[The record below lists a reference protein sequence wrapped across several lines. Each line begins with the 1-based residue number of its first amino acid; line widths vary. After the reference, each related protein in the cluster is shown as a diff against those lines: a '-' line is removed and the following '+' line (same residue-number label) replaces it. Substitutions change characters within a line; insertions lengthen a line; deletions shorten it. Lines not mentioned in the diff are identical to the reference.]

1 MNFSWVIPSKLAGSQ
16 GPLIDQDIAYL
27 REMGVGAIVRLAKDT
42 ISGTGAGL
50 ADLAEFVP
58 DFEPPTARQI
68 DRIVAFISEQ
78 IEKDVPVVV
87 ACKAGLG
94 RTGTVLACYLV
105 HTGYT
110 ARDALEHVRRL
121 RPGSADSP
129 LQEEFV
135 YMYEMKLKGH
145 AGRTHA
151 A

>member
-16 GPLIDQDIAYL
+16 GPLINQDFDYL
-27 REMGVGAIVRLAKDT
+27 REMGVGAIVRLARDT

-58 DFEPPTARQI
+58 EFESPTIDQI
-68 DRIVAFISEQ
+68 DRIISFIHEQ

-87 ACKAGLG
+87 ACRAGLG
-94 RTGTVLACYLV
+94 RTGGVLACYLV
-105 HTGYT
+105 HTGYG
-110 ARDALEHVRRL
+110 ARDALEYVRKL

-135 YMYEMKLKGH
+135 YLYEMRFKGR
-145 AGRTHA
+145 AG
-151 A
+151 